1 MVKRVGHLFERI
13 VRFETLCQAAH
24 QAARGLWRRRSVA
37 SFLLDLEPEVLA
49 LQRELL
55 DGSYRPRPFRSFVIT
70 DPKPRMISAAAFRDR
85 VVHHALCAAMEP
97 AFERYAI
104 FDSYACRRG
113 KGNHAAV
120 RRVQQFS
127 RRFAWYG
134 KLDVRHFFEN
144 VDHDVLAGLLRRR
157 FKDRR
162 ALDLTQVI
170 LDAGGRIPGTG
181 LPIGNLTSQHF
192 ANYYLGRLDH
202 FAKETLR
209 IRGWVRYMD
218 DMILFGPDKSTV
230 RDLAGRVENFLAS
243 ELRLEVKREANIV
256 APVHIGVPF
265 LGFRIWPR
273 LLRMDGS
280 RARRFRA
287 RFRALEASFA
297 AGESDEEARLRSAC
311 SLVGWAAQADTTGL
325 RRSFF
330 GRLAADRRDRV

>member
-1 MVKRVGHLFERI
+1 MNRLP
-13 VRFETLCQAAH
+13 ET
-24 QAARGLWRRRSVA
+24 RSYSCA
-37 SFLLDLEPEVLA
+37 
-49 LQRELL
+49 
-55 DGSYRPRPFRSFVIT
+55 
-70 DPKPRMISAAAFRDR
+70 DP
-85 VVHHALCAAMEP
+85 
-97 AFERYAI
+97 
-104 FDSYACRRG
+104 
-113 KGNHAAV
+113 
-120 RRVQQFS
+120 
-127 RRFAWYG
+127 
-134 KLDVRHFFEN
+134 
-144 VDHDVLAGLLRRR
+144 
-157 FKDRR
+157 
-162 ALDLTQVI
+162 
-170 LDAGGRIPGTG
+170 
-181 LPIGNLTSQHF
+181 
-192 ANYYLGRLDH
+192 NYYLGRLDH
-202 FAKETLR
+202 FVKETLR

-243 ELRLEVKREANIV
+243 ELRLEVKQEATIV